1 MDSSN
6 DDESSIEPPEP
17 VAPIA
22 RFTDTEDHQ
31 IEMWAE
37 AIRRSKDVDLVVEAA
52 VEAKIEPTTTALMAF
67 EGTCGPDRKNVLS
80 FIVASWQRIGGGM
93 LSIIALWLIAFY
105 VPGRYFEVKA
115 GSQESTNII
124 LICVAVTALIAVVVF
139 LLEIHSFKLWT
150 NWRLEVSDSEV
161 IISQTR
167 SFIGRVDENRISL
180 RRGSV
185 EFVEVSRKWYLW
197 FLNIY
202 TVSFDAPTGED
213 TAFHDLRFIKN
224 GKLIKELFTHKQG

>member
-6 DDESSIEPPEP
+6 DDESSIEPLEP

-37 AIRRSKDVDLVVEAA
+37 AIRRSKDVNLVVEAA
-52 VEAKIEPTTTALMAF
+52 VEAETEPTTTALMAF
-67 EGTCGPDRKNVLS
+67 EGTCGPERKNVLS
-80 FIVASWQRIGGGM
+80 FVVASWRRIGGGM

-105 VPGRYFEVKA
+105 VPGRYFEVQA
-115 GSQESTNII
+115 GSQESTSII
-124 LICVAVTALIAVVVF
+124 LISAGITALIVVVVF
-139 LLEIHSFKLWT
+139 FLEIHNFMLWK

-161 IISQTR
+161 IISQAR
-167 SFIGRVDENRISL
+167 SLIGRVDENRISL
-180 RRGSV
+180 RRDSV
-185 EFVEVSRKWYLW
+185 EFVKVSRKWYLW

-213 TAFHDLRFIKN
+213 VAFHDLRFTKN
-224 GKLIKELFTHKQG
+224 GKLIKVLFTHK